1 MDSTMFPRD
10 MTLSDVDG
18 LALEA
23 DDLRALHMTEEAF
36 RAFYE
41 RTARPLWAYLA
52 RTAGEP
58 HTADD
63 LLQEAYYRLLRAAVP
78 FEDDAHRKNYLFRI
92 ATNLLRDRHRRRV
105 LEVPLPEDE
114 GELPP
119 AAEATSPHAAT
130 ARREMDRAIRSLR
143 PRDRQLL
150 WLAYAQGMS
159 HAEISGALGLRTGS
173 VKQLLYRART
183 RLADV
188 LGRPAVTRNPL
199 GEPSKE
205 NGR

>member
-1 MDSTMFPRD
+1 MSLRD
-10 MTLSDVDG
+10 MTLSDVDS

-52 RTAGEP
+52 RTTGEP

-63 LLQEAYYRLLRAAVP
+63 LLQEAYYRLLRASVA

-92 ATNLLRDRHRRRV
+92 ATNLLRDRHRRPA
-105 LEVPLPEDE
+105 LEVALPEDE
-114 GELPP
+114 GEQPI
-119 AAEATSPHAAT
+119 AGDASSPHAAT

-183 RLADV
+183 RLAAM
-188 LGRPAVTRNPL
+188 LGRPAAARPAL

>member
-1 MDSTMFPRD
+1 
-10 MTLSDVDG
+10 MTLSDVDS
-18 LALEA
+18 LVLEA

-52 RTAGEP
+52 RTTGEP

-63 LLQEAYYRLLRAAVP
+63 LLQEAYYRLLRASVP
-78 FEDDAHRKNYLFRI
+78 FEDDGHRKNYLFRI
-92 ATNLLRDRHRRRV
+92 ATNLLRDRHRRPA
-105 LEVPLPEDE
+105 LEVALPEDE
-114 GELPP
+114 REQPMAGE
-119 AAEATSPHAAT
+119 ASSPHSAVS
-130 ARREMDRAIRSLR
+130 RREMDRAIRSLR

-183 RLADV
+183 RLAGM
-188 LGRPAVTRNPL
+188 LGRPPVARPPL

>member
-1 MDSTMFPRD
+1 MSLRD

-52 RTAGEP
+52 RTTGEP

-63 LLQEAYYRLLRAAVP
+63 LLQEAYYRLLRASVA
-78 FEDDAHRKNYLFRI
+78 FEDDTHRKNYLFRI
-92 ATNLLRDRHRRRV
+92 ATNLLRDRHRRPA
-105 LEVPLPEDE
+105 LEVALPEDE
-114 GELPP
+114 REQPMAGD
-119 AAEATSPHAAT
+119 ASSPHAAT
-130 ARREMDRAIRSLR
+130 ARRELDRAMRSMR

-183 RLADV
+183 RLAEM
-188 LGRPAVTRNPL
+188 LGRPAVARTPL
-199 GEPSKE
+199 GGPSRE
-205 NGR
+205 NGQ

>member
-1 MDSTMFPRD
+1 
-10 MTLSDVDG
+10 MTLSNVDG
-18 LALEA
+18 LTFEA

-52 RTAGEP
+52 RTTGEP
-58 HTADD
+58 QTADD
-63 LLQEAYYRLLRAAVP
+63 LLQESYYRLLRSTVA

-92 ATNLLRDRHRRRV
+92 ATNLLRDRHRRPLR
-105 LEVPLPEDE
+105 EVALPEDDAE
-114 GELPP
+114 RPLACN
-119 AAEATSPHAAT
+119 AATPHARAEGRDFT
-130 ARREMDRAIRSLR
+130 RALDALKPRE
-143 PRDRQLL
+143 RQLL

-183 RLADV
+183 RLAV
-188 LGRPAVTRNPL
+188 LMGRSAPDEPL
-199 GEPSKE
+199 GEPSRE

>member
-1 MDSTMFPRD
+1 
-10 MTLSDVDG
+10 
-18 LALEA
+18 
-23 DDLRALHMTEEAF
+23 MTEEAF

-52 RTAGEP
+52 RTTGEP

-63 LLQEAYYRLLRAAVP
+63 LLQESYYRLLRSTVA
-78 FEDDAHRKNYLFRI
+78 FDDDAHRKNYLFRI
-92 ATNLLRDRHRRRV
+92 ATNLLRDRHRRPWR
-105 LEVPLPEDE
+105 EVALPDDDADQPLTAVSASPQAGVE
-114 GELPP
+114 GRDV
-119 AAEATSPHAAT
+119 T
-130 ARREMDRAIRSLR
+130 RALGALK

-159 HAEISGALGLRTGS
+159 HAEISGALGVRTGS

-183 RLADV
+183 RLSEIM
-188 LGRPAVTRNPL
+188 GRETRSSSL
-199 GEPSKE
+199 REPTRE

>member
-1 MDSTMFPRD
+1 MSPRD
-10 MTLSDVDG
+10 MTLSNVDG

-52 RTAGEP
+52 RTTGEP

-63 LLQEAYYRLLRAAVP
+63 LLQESYYRLLRSTVI
-78 FEDDAHRKNYLFRI
+78 FDDETHRKNYLFRI
-92 ATNLLRDRHRRRV
+92 ATNLLRDRHRRPGR
-105 LEVPLPEDE
+105 EVALPDDDAEQPLASES
-114 GELPP
+114 
-119 AAEATSPHAAT
+119 TSPE
-130 ARREMDRAIRSLR
+130 ARAEGRDVTRALGALK

-159 HAEISGALGLRTGS
+159 HAEISGALGVRTGS

-183 RLADV
+183 RLSAI
-188 LGRPAVTRNPL
+188 LGRDARTTAL
-199 GEPSKE
+199 GEPSRE

>member
-1 MDSTMFPRD
+1 MSPRD
-10 MTLSDVDG
+10 MTLSNVDG

-23 DDLRALHMTEEAF
+23 ADLRALHMTEEAF

-52 RTAGEP
+52 RTTGEP

-63 LLQEAYYRLLRAAVP
+63 LLQESYYRLLRCTTA
-78 FEDDAHRKNYLFRI
+78 FEDDTHRKNYLFRI
-92 ATNLLRDRHRRRV
+92 ATNLLRDRHRRPT
-105 LEVPLPEDE
+105 LEVALPDDDAEQPLSSEGPSPE
-114 GELPP
+114 
-119 AAEATSPHAAT
+119 TSAQGRDFT
-130 ARREMDRAIRSLR
+130 RALGALK

-159 HAEISGALGLRTGS
+159 HAEISGTLGVRTGS

-183 RLADV
+183 RLST
-188 LGRPAVTRNPL
+188 LMGRDRRSPAF
-199 GEPSKE
+199 GEPSGE

>member
-1 MDSTMFPRD
+1 MSLRD
-10 MTLSDVDG
+10 MTLSDVNG

-52 RTAGEP
+52 RTTGDP
-58 HTADD
+58 HAADD
-63 LLQEAYYRLLRAAVP
+63 LLQESYYRLLRATTA

-92 ATNLLRDRHRRRV
+92 ATNLLRDRHRRPA
-105 LEVPLPEDE
+105 LEVALPDDDGEQPLSSDGPSPE
-114 GELPP
+114 
-119 AAEATSPHAAT
+119 
-130 ARREMDRAIRSLR
+130 ARAQGRDFTRALGALK

-159 HAEISGALGLRTGS
+159 HAEISGTLGVRTGS

-183 RLADV
+183 RLST
-188 LGRPAVTRNPL
+188 LMGRHTRDTTF
-199 GEPSKE
+199 GEPSRE
-205 NGR
+205 NLR

>member
-1 MDSTMFPRD
+1 MSLRD

-52 RTAGEP
+52 RTTGEP

-63 LLQEAYYRLLRAAVP
+63 LLQEAYYRLLRASVA
-78 FEDDAHRKNYLFRI
+78 FEDDTHRKNYLFRI
-92 ATNLLRDRHRRRV
+92 ATNLLRDRHRRPA
-105 LEVPLPEDE
+105 LEVALPEDE
-114 GELPP
+114 REQPMAGD
-119 AAEATSPHAAT
+119 ASSPHAAT
-130 ARREMDRAIRSLR
+130 ARRELDRAMRSMR

-183 RLADV
+183 RLAEM
-188 LGRPAVTRNPL
+188 LGRPAGARTPL
-199 GEPSKE
+199 GEPSRE
-205 NGR
+205 NGQ

>member
-1 MDSTMFPRD
+1 

-52 RTAGEP
+52 RTTGEP

-63 LLQEAYYRLLRAAVP
+63 LLQEAYYRLLRASVA

-92 ATNLLRDRHRRRV
+92 ATNLLRDRHRRPA
-105 LEVPLPEDE
+105 LEVALPDDE
-114 GELPP
+114 REQPVAGD
-119 AAEATSPHAAT
+119 ASSPHAAA
-130 ARREMDRAIRSLR
+130 ARREMERAIRSLG
-143 PRDRQLL
+143 PRERQLL

-183 RLADV
+183 RLAEV
-188 LGRPAVTRNPL
+188 LGRPGAARTAL

-205 NGR
+205 NGQ

>member
-1 MDSTMFPRD
+1 MSPRD
-10 MTLSDVDG
+10 MTLSDVNG

-52 RTAGEP
+52 RTTGEP

-63 LLQEAYYRLLRAAVP
+63 LLQESYYRLLRCTVA
-78 FEDDAHRKNYLFRI
+78 FDDDIHRKNYLFRI
-92 ATNLLRDRHRRRV
+92 ATNLLRDRHRRPTR
-105 LEVPLPEDE
+105 EVALPDDDAERPLASE
-114 GELPP
+114 
-119 AAEATSPHAAT
+119 AASPHAQAEGRDVT
-130 ARREMDRAIRSLR
+130 RALGALK

-159 HAEISGALGLRTGS
+159 HAEISGALGVRTGS

-183 RLADV
+183 RLSAIMGQPRDPGFSQPSREH
-188 LGRPAVTRNPL
+188 GR
-199 GEPSKE
+199 
-205 NGR
+205 

>member
-1 MDSTMFPRD
+1 

-18 LALEA
+18 LAFEA
-23 DDLRALHMTEEAF
+23 GDLRALHMTEEAF

-52 RTAGEP
+52 RTTGEP

-63 LLQEAYYRLLRAAVP
+63 LLQETYYRLLRSSVA
-78 FEDDAHRKNYLFRI
+78 FEDDDHRKNYLFRI
-92 ATNLLRDRHRRRV
+92 ATNLLRDRHRRPS
-105 LEVPLPEDE
+105 LEVALPDDESEQPL
-114 GELPP
+114 
-119 AAEATSPHAAT
+119 AAVGASPLAMVAG
-130 ARREMDRAIRSLR
+130 RDVDRALQALA

-150 WLAYAQGMS
+150 WLAYAQGQS
-159 HAEISGALGLRTGS
+159 HKEMAGTLGVRPGS

-183 RLADV
+183 RLAAV
-188 LGRPAVTRNPL
+188 LGRPAPARPPLSEPTR
-199 GEPSKE
+199 E

>member
-1 MDSTMFPRD
+1 MSLRD
-10 MTLSDVDG
+10 MTLSDVDS

-52 RTAGEP
+52 RTTGEP

-63 LLQEAYYRLLRAAVP
+63 LLQEAYYRLLRASVA

-92 ATNLLRDRHRRRV
+92 ATNLLRDRHRRPA
-105 LEVPLPEDE
+105 LEVALPEDE
-114 GELPP
+114 RDQPLAGD
-119 AAEATSPHAAT
+119 ASSPHAAT

-183 RLADV
+183 RLAAM
-188 LGRPAVTRNPL
+188 LGRPAATRPAL

-205 NGR
+205 NGQ

>member
-1 MDSTMFPRD
+1 MLLRD

-18 LALEA
+18 LTLEA

-52 RTAGEP
+52 RTTGSP
-58 HTADD
+58 HAADD
-63 LLQEAYYRLLRAAVP
+63 LLQESYYRLLRSTMA

-92 ATNLLRDRHRRRV
+92 ATNLLRDRHRRPT
-105 LEVPLPEDE
+105 LEVALPDDDAEQPLSSDGPSPE
-114 GELPP
+114 
-119 AAEATSPHAAT
+119 
-130 ARREMDRAIRSLR
+130 ARAQGRDVTRALGALK

-159 HAEISGALGLRTGS
+159 HAEISGTLGVRTGS

-183 RLADV
+183 RLSTL
-188 LGRPAVTRNPL
+188 LGRDAADRAFV
-199 GEPSKE
+199 EPSRE

>member
-1 MDSTMFPRD
+1 MSLRD
-10 MTLSDVDG
+10 MTLSDVDS

-52 RTAGEP
+52 RTTGEP

-63 LLQEAYYRLLRAAVP
+63 LLQEAYYRLLRASVA

-92 ATNLLRDRHRRRV
+92 ATNLLRDRHRRPA
-105 LEVPLPEDE
+105 LEVALPEDE
-114 GELPP
+114 GEQPI
-119 AAEATSPHAAT
+119 AGDASSPHAAT

-183 RLADV
+183 RLAAM
-188 LGRPAVTRNPL
+188 LGRPAAARPAL

-205 NGR
+205 NGQ

>member
-1 MDSTMFPRD
+1 
-10 MTLSDVDG
+10 MTLSEVDA

-23 DDLRALHMTEEAF
+23 GESRALNMTEEAF

-52 RTAGEP
+52 RTTGEP

-63 LLQEAYYRLLRAAVP
+63 LLQEAYYRLLRSQVA
-78 FEDDAHRKNYLFRI
+78 FEDDGHRKNYLFRI
-92 ATNLLRDRHRRRV
+92 ATNLLRDRHRRPA
-105 LEVPLPEDE
+105 LEVALPEDE
-114 GELPP
+114 RDEPVAGD
-119 AAEATSPHAAT
+119 AASPHAAA

-183 RLADV
+183 RLAGV
-188 LGRPAVTRNPL
+188 LGRPSGRGPL

-205 NGR
+205 NGQ

>member
-1 MDSTMFPRD
+1 
-10 MTLSDVDG
+10 MTLSDVNG

-52 RTAGEP
+52 RTTGAP
-58 HTADD
+58 HVADD
-63 LLQEAYYRLLRAAVP
+63 LMQESYYRLLRSSVA
-78 FEDDAHRKNYLFRI
+78 FEDDVHRKNYLFRI
-92 ATNLLRDRHRRRV
+92 ATNLLRDRLRRPS
-105 LEVPLPEDE
+105 LEVALPEDE
-114 GELPP
+114 RDQPVAGGP
-119 AAEATSPHAAT
+119 ASLDSALT
-130 ARREMDRAIRSLR
+130 RREVDAALRSLR

-159 HAEISGALGLRTGS
+159 HSEISGALGVRTGS

-183 RLADV
+183 RLAA
-188 LGRPAVTRNPL
+188 LMGAHAVRHESF